1 MKQAIIT
8 GASGFVGSHL
18 KERFSKSELLTIPHQ
33 AIATKTLP
41 DFDYFFFLSA
51 YGNMASHT
59 DDGAVLQANVVDLT
73 RMILEAS
80 EHCFKSF
87 VFISTSSVKLPVQT
101 MYSRTKR
108 AGEEI
113 LLSFIEKYKLPICI
127 IRPYSITGVGE
138 QKEHLIPTLIRSC
151 LTGELINFVPYPTH
165 DFIDVEDV
173 VDGLL
178 TLSKASA
185 RGIYE
190 LGSGVKYTN
199 QEVREIVEK
208 VTGKK
213 ANVNIV
219 ESVRPYDT
227 DNWVSQNYKARGYGW
242 LPRKNLETSIREM
255 VKAYTTK

>member
-18 KERFSKSELLTIPHQ
+18 KDRFTKAQVHTIPHEW
-33 AIATKTLP
+33 ISTTTLP
-41 DFDYFFFLSA
+41 DFDYFYFLSA
-51 YGNMASHT
+51 YGNMAHHK
-59 DDGAVLQANVVDLT
+59 DDEAILQANVVDLT
-73 RMILEAS
+73 KMIIEAS
-80 EHCFKSF
+80 EHLFKSF
-87 VFISTSSVKLPVQT
+87 VFMSTSSVKLPVQT

-108 AGEEI
+108 AAEEI

-138 QKEHLIPTLIRSC
+138 QREHLIPTLIRSC
-151 LTGELINFVPYPTH
+151 MEGEVMNFTPSPTH
-165 DFIDVEDV
+165 DFIDVEDI
-173 VDGLL
+173 VDGML
-178 TLSKASA
+178 TLSKAGA

-190 LGSGVKYTN
+190 LGSGTKHTN
-199 QEVREIVEK
+199 QEVRELVEK

-219 ESVRPYDT
+219 ESVRAYDT

-242 LPRKNLETSIREM
+242 LPKVSLEESITKM
-255 VKAYTTK
+255 VEEYKKQ